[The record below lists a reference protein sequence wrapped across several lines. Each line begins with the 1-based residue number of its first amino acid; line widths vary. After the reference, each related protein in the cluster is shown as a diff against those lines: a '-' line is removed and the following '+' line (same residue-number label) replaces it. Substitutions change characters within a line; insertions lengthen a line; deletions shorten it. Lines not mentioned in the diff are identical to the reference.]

1 MELAPGFCLSDSSK
15 FCFFLSVLHVIRRE
29 PHKTPAPAASFLIP
43 RIATVAHQ
51 TVSPLSWRAEKLP
64 VATPTPFAEFSV
76 TYFCKSSPFLLPFT
90 SLATGMGHQLS
101 GGGGGG
107 GACWLLHSS
116 SLSGYLGQRYNSAE
130 HSSTSVTQGRRNTFA
145 RERLSQP
152 RRLLPFTHLCFQDT
166 ASVQSLPLTHCCSA
180 NRHHRTFE
188 KLHYQTHRR
197 DLSVL

>member
-43 RIATVAHQ
+43 RIATVARQ

-130 HSSTSVTQGRRNTFA
+130 HSGTPQSHRDAGTPLRESASPSQEGCSPSRTCVFKTQPQCSLFHWHTVVLPTGIT
-145 RERLSQP
+145 E
-152 RRLLPFTHLCFQDT
+152 LLKNFIIRPTGET
-166 ASVQSLPLTHCCSA
+166 
-180 NRHHRTFE
+180 
-188 KLHYQTHRR
+188 
-197 DLSVL
+197 